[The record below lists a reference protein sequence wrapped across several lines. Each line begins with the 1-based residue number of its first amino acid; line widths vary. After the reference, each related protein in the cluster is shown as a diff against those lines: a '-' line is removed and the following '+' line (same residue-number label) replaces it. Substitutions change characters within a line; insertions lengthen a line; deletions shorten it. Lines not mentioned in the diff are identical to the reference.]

1 MSAFSL
7 RRRLAV
13 TAAAAALLGV
23 ALPVAAATAASADP
37 RPGTITSVTVR
48 ANGSWTYTGIH
59 LSHGTVVL
67 SGSGTVFVNGSAYGP
82 AGTSSCTG
90 AIAPTLPCNG
100 LIGEIGSGPIFS
112 IPNTSYRHVFQSG
125 QLSLAVNTP
134 TGAARFGAFHVGV
147 VGLP

>member
-7 RRRLAV
+7 RHRLAGA
-13 TAAAAALLGV
+13 AAAAALIGV
-23 ALPVAAATAASADP
+23 ALPVASAAVASADP

-48 ANGSWTYTGIH
+48 PGGWHNTGIY

-67 SGSGTVFVNGSAYGP
+67 SASGTVFVNGDLYGP

-90 AIAPTLPCNG
+90 ALEPSLPCDE
-100 LIGEIGSGPIFS
+100 LIGEIGSGPVFS
-112 IPNTSYRHVFQSG
+112 IPNTDYLRVFQSG
-125 QLSLAVNTP
+125 DLKLAVNTP
-134 TGAARFGAFHVGV
+134 TGAFAFGAFHVGV

>member
-7 RRRLAV
+7 RRRLAGV
-13 TAAAAALLGV
+13 AAAAALIGV

-37 RPGTITSVTVR
+37 RPGTITSVAVP
-48 ANGSWTYTGIH
+48 ANGSWNNTGIY

-67 SGSGTVFVNGSAYGP
+67 SASGTVFVNGSLYRP

-90 AIAPTLPCNG
+90 ALDASLPCNG
-100 LIGEIGSGPIFS
+100 LIGEIGSGPYFS
-112 IPNTSYRHVFQSG
+112 IPNTDYLHVYQSG
-125 QLSLAVNTP
+125 ELYLAVNTP
-134 TGAARFGAFHVGV
+134 TGAFRFGAFHVGV